1 MSRDPTCTASTPT
14 DRLTSCPMSPWVSA
28 APSGQGMGE
37 RLVLKVV
44 LFKIPLFAGSC
55 VGLRLQRWI
64 CTYIYRASALF
75 CFFTNMGWDKTQ
87 LPENWCWECCS
98 VCVPHLKA
106 QELRDSQNLSERKK
120 IPQKLDLQ
128 MVLTRGS
135 YKFHLGN
142 LSFIWKTQIILNGNL
157 FLVEPWKCNGKSK

>member
-44 LFKIPLFAGSC
+44 LFKSHCLLGAVWASDYKGKVVPVFIGQVHCSVSSQTWAGTK
-55 VGLRLQRWI
+55 L
-64 CTYIYRASALF
+64 
-75 CFFTNMGWDKTQ
+75 K
-87 LPENWCWECCS
+87 LPENWCWERCS
-98 VCVPHLKA
+98 VCVPRLKA
-106 QELRDSQNLSERKK
+106 QELRDSQNLSDRKK

-142 LSFIWKTQIILNGNL
+142 LSFIWNTQIILNGNL